1 MAANANANAN
11 ATKDKKEKRLTV
23 AVSITPELM
32 AQVQEYRWANRI
44 NTTGEVLRVA
54 LEKLV
59 AGTTAGE

>member
-1 MAANANANAN
+1 MAAKS
-11 ATKDKKEKRLTV
+11 TEKTTEKRLTV

-32 AQVQEYRWANRI
+32 EQVQEYRWANRI

-59 AGTTAGE
+59 ATPAAAE